1 MSTNFPPSQPT
12 AEFLRE
18 EFNRWAAEG
27 RGESMEDHH
36 LPIVLP
42 VLPHLHFQS
51 GDRVLDVGCGSGW
64 LCRLIARGAPGVTA
78 MGIDVSDEMI
88 ARAREASASLPQ
100 ISFEVGTA
108 EKIPAP
114 DAAFTKVISVES
126 AYYWP
131 DPAAG
136 IQAISRVLSPGGSA
150 CIIINYY
157 RDNEHCHQWGTELA
171 IPTKLMSAA
180 DWVELFRSA
189 GLTDVDHWRVPDPT
203 PSPEVYTGRWFRD
216 AEQMRKFKQEG
227 ALVVRGFK
235 PNH

>member
-1 MSTNFPPSQPT
+1 MPAEMLPSQST
-12 AEFLRE
+12 DELLRE

-27 RGESMEDHH
+27 RGVAMEDNH

-42 VLPHLHFQS
+42 VLPLIHFQS
-51 GDRVLDVGCGSGW
+51 GDKVLDVGCGSGW
-64 LCRLIARGAPGVTA
+64 LCRLIARGTPGASV

-88 ARAREASASLPQ
+88 ARAREASASLPHV
-100 ISFEVGTA
+100 SFQTGTA
-108 EKIPAP
+108 EKIPC
-114 DAAFTKVISVES
+114 DDGAFTKAISVES

-136 IQAISRVLSPGGSA
+136 LGEICRVLAPGGSA

-157 RDNEHCHQWGTELA
+157 RDNEHCHQWGAELA
-171 IPTKLMSAA
+171 IPTKLLSTAE
-180 DWVELFRSA
+180 WTELFRSA
-189 GLTDVDHWRVPDPT
+189 GLVNVHHWLVPDPT
-203 PSPEVYTGRWFRD
+203 PSPEVYNGRWFRD

-235 PNH
+235 PGR